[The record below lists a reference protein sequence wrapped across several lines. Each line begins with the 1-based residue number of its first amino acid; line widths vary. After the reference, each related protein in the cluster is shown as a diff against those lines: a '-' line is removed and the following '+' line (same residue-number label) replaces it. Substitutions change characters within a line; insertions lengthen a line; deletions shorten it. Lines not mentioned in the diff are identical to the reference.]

1 MPLVWITALLTYSVF
16 TKKDRRRKKLVLG
29 SIILILFFG
38 NEFIINEILK
48 AWEKSPVSI
57 NQLSNYDYAIV
68 LTGITIT
75 EKESD
80 SDKVYFAKGA
90 DRLLHTVQL
99 YKLGKVKKIIIT
111 GGSSSVIGTSPIE
124 ALQLKKAFL
133 YCGVPEQ
140 DMIIEDKARNTH
152 ENALFTKQLCDS
164 LGLHGKFLLITSAF
178 HMRRSEACFKKVGM
192 QVYNYPVDL
201 YTRDT
206 KLTPNYLFIPLESA
220 FNKWSLFIHEFIG
233 YLVYK
238 LMNYA

>member
-1 MPLVWITALLTYSVF
+1 MPLIWITGLLVYSVF
-16 TKKDRRRKKLVLG
+16 TKKDRRSKKLVIS

-38 NEFIINEILK
+38 NDFIVNEVLK
-48 AWEKSPVSI
+48 AWEKAPVPI
-57 NQLSNYDYAIV
+57 QKLGTYDYAIV

-75 EKESD
+75 EKASE

-124 ALQLKKAFL
+124 ALQLKKVFV
-133 YCGVPEQ
+133 YCGVPEK

-164 LGLHGKFLLITSAF
+164 LGLQGKFLLVTSAF

-192 QVYNYPVDL
+192 QVDIYPVDL
-201 YTRDT
+201 FTRDT
-206 KLTPNYLFIPLESA
+206 KFTPNYLFLPLESA
-220 FNKWSLFIHEFIG
+220 FNKWSIFIHEFIG
-233 YLVYK
+233 YWVYK
-238 LMNYA
+238 IMDYA